1 MESSQTRDQPYVPC
15 IGKWILI
22 HYATREVQVVVVVV
36 AVVVV
41 LILVRKNDQTM
52 KYMLWFITQI
62 STSAVILPPTSVS
75 YRWLKQSPCWAL
87 SSSEQTCLAQSSL
100 DSLDRD
106 EKLPVTCP
114 YGNTKAQ
121 VPHSVEHNSKET
133 SQTQFPRSSVGAL
146 QLHATTWNYMF
157 PMQLHVSH
165 ATTWKFAFSHCP
177 ILFWYF
183 SQEYS

>member
-52 KYMLWFITQI
+52 KYMVWFITQI

-87 SSSEQTCLAQSSL
+87 SSSEQTCLAQ
-100 DSLDRD
+100 
-106 EKLPVTCP
+106 V
-114 YGNTKAQ
+114 
-121 VPHSVEHNSKET
+121 
-133 SQTQFPRSSVGAL
+133 
-146 QLHATTWNYMF
+146 
-157 PMQLHVSH
+157 
-165 ATTWKFAFSHCP
+165 
-177 ILFWYF
+177 
-183 SQEYS
+183 